1 MVKPGERGFSL
12 AMVLLVLLTTILGSM
27 AIASRSTSGLMAARN
42 QSSNREAR
50 DVAESGATENISEL
64 NKEQNRKLLVT
75 PRDSWDDG
83 TNAIKNPCSSLQS
96 SGSLLPIAS
105 TPGPTQKAQNL
116 ASNYWIHHSPIQT

>member
-12 AMVLLVLLTTILGSM
+12 AMVLLVLLTTILGS
-27 AIASRSTSGLMAARN
+27 SRSTSGLMAARN

-116 ASNYWIHHSPIQT
+116 ASNNWIHHSPIQT